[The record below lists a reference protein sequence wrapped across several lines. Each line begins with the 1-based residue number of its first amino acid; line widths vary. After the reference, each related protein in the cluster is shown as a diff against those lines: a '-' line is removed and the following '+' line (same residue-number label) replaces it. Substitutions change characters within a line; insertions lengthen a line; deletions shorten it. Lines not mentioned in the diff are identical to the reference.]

1 MRTRIMLVLAA
12 AAVGVVLLSTGALAG
27 GTSGTSQAKSG
38 KSHAALFAVMN
49 GHKEVS
55 ATGRRG
61 AGDLGGYGSFSATVD
76 GNQLCFGITVAG
88 IDAPIAAHIHKGR
101 ANRQGDVVVPLTA
114 PTDGDPGAS
123 AGCVT
128 VESALIAA
136 ILKNAHRYYVNVH
149 TTPFPAGAVR
159 GQLFRKNR

>member
-27 GTSGTSQAKSG
+27 ATHGTSASTSA

-61 AGDLGGYGSFSATVD
+61 AGDLNGYGSFSATID
-76 GNQLCFGITVAG
+76 GNQLCFGITVANL
-88 IDAPIAAHIHKGR
+88 DAPIAAHIHKGR
-101 ANRQGDVVVPLTA
+101 SNRQGDVVVPLTA
-114 PTDGDPGAS
+114 PTTGDPGAS

-128 VESALIAA
+128 VDTTLAAA
-136 ILKNAHRYYVNVH
+136 ILKNPRRYYANVH

-159 GQLFRKNR
+159 GQLFRKTR